1 MEFDENKVFCVLN
14 ADKVKVG
21 SKGFFSDDLAS
32 LKNMVKTDAQINLYV
47 VKEIMG
53 TGFPARFVAD
63 YGSWHLFYL
72 VEEPKENTYRPYA
85 NTKELFEDF
94 KERIKMYGVESP
106 SYSMTPPAIW
116 VKDKNDIPYLF
127 IIYSA
132 YQGAVGTATKTVDE
146 LFEEFTYLDGSPC
159 GKKNVKTGGKE

>member
-1 MEFDENKVFCVLN
+1 MEFDKNKVFSVLN
-14 ADKVKVG
+14 ADEVKVG

-32 LKNMVKTDAQINLYV
+32 LTNMVKTDAQINLYV

-72 VEEPKENTYRPYA
+72 VEKPKENTYRPYA
-85 NTKELFEDF
+85 NTKELLEDY
-94 KERIKMYGVESP
+94 KERVRMYGAELSDCP
-106 SYSMTPPAIW
+106 MIHPAIW
-116 VKDKNDIPYLF
+116 VKDKNNIPYSF
-127 IIYSA
+127 IIHSA
-132 YQGAVGTATKTVDE
+132 YRGAVGTVTRTIEE

-159 GKKNVKTGGKE
+159 GKRM